1 MGLDLVPPLI
11 NLLNLNE
18 KTESGGRFSAGRGR
32 PLLMGPVYP
41 SFRIE

>member
-18 KTESGGRFSAGRGR
+18 KTEWGGRFSIGKRTSS
-32 PLLMGPVYP
+32 PHGPYVP
-41 SFRIE
+41 